1 VVKLVVKIRFDLAPY
16 SPSIDEV
23 KLFFDI
29 ICWGVIIACLIIHKF
44 KIQIKPMSDTDKLE
58 KLITVGRFYTKM

>member
-1 VVKLVVKIRFDLAPY
+1 VVKIRFDLAPY
-16 SPSIDEV
+16 SPRIDEV

-58 KLITVGRFYTKM
+58 KLIMVGLIIH